1 MDKKSVI
8 DALNHFKLLALIII
22 ANELRVLELLV
33 NEKTEFEKTHV
44 MPQIP
49 LICEYLVASLTIY
62 IIGFVIWCIVAKR
75 LKVKF

>member
-33 NEKTEFEKTHV
+33 NEKTEFEKTYV

>member
-8 DALNHFKLLALIII
+8 DALNHFKLLGLIII
-22 ANELRVLELLV
+22 ANALRVLELLI
-33 NEKTEFEKTHV
+33 NEKTDFEKTYV
-44 MPQIP
+44 VPQIP